1 MLCKVKDKDARAFV
15 EERHQAPGKRDK
27 EIVE

>member
-1 MLCKVKDKDARAFV
+1 MLCKVKDREARVFV

-27 EIVE
+27 DIVE